1 MAILEAPAPETVK
14 VPAWQAMIS
23 GRRRNV
29 SMLVIFMFMMLHQ
42 ADKMVIS
49 SLTTPIMEF
58 FGIDEAQMGLALS
71 GAIIVGA
78 VFFPLW
84 GYLYDRYARPKILAL
99 AAFLWSITTWLG
111 AVATSFPSFVAS
123 RSSTG
128 IDDASYPGIYSLISD
143 YYGPNR
149 RGRMIGMLQLT
160 MVLGPLLGMGMAT
173 ALRGGGMPW
182 QFVFYITG
190 GLGILTAAAILLFVK
205 EVPRGASEGK
215 AAGNFSWAAARG
227 LLRKPTF
234 LLIFLQQFIYVF
246 PFNAI
251 SYWYFRYLE
260 TERMLSPDKVMMTV
274 GAFGILA
281 AVGNLVAGM
290 LGDSAFKRWPRG
302 RMYVSTGGVACLIL
316 FFVGAL
322 LVPFANFGLFFVLQ
336 AVGSFFSGFNFPNII
351 ATINDV
357 VEPEVRS
364 TAQAGAGL
372 ASTAGSALAP
382 MVIGVM
388 AAGSSL
394 HAAMLRITSIGW
406 IGGLLVLIL
415 VLRVLPRDLLRRSE
429 AA

>member
-1 MAILEAPAPETVK
+1 MTTLEASVTQTT
-14 VPAWQAMIS
+14 WQQTIS
-23 GRRRNV
+23 TRRRTI
-29 SMLVIFMFMMLHQ
+29 SMAVIFLFMMLHQ

-49 SLTTPIMEF
+49 SLTTPIMAY
-58 FGIDEAQMGLALS
+58 FGIDEAQMGWALS

-84 GYLYDRYARPKILAL
+84 GWLYDTYARPKILAL

-111 AVATSFPSFVAS
+111 AVVRTYPAFVAT

-143 YYGPNR
+143 YFGPTK
-149 RGRMIGMLQLT
+149 RGRVIGLLQLT
-160 MVLGPLLGMGMAT
+160 MVLGPLVGMGLAT
-173 ALRGGGMPW
+173 ALRDSLGWRG
-182 QFVFYITG
+182 VFYITG
-190 GLGILTAAAILLFVK
+190 GLGVLVAVAILLFVR
-205 EVPRGASEGK
+205 EVPRGASEGTQ
-215 AAGNFSWAAARG
+215 AGKFSWPAARN
-227 LLRKPTF
+227 LLGNATF

-251 SYWYFRYLE
+251 SYWYYRYLE
-260 TERMLSPDKVMMTV
+260 TERMLSPDRVMMTV
-274 GAFGILA
+274 GAFGVLA
-281 AVGNLVAGM
+281 AAGNLVAGI

-302 RMYVSTGGVACLIL
+302 RLYVSIGGVTCLIV
-316 FFVGAL
+316 FFIGAL
-322 LVPFANFGLFFVLQ
+322 LVPFENFGLFFVLQ
-336 AVGSFFSGFNFPNII
+336 ALGSFFSGFNFPNII

-357 VEPEVRS
+357 AAPEVRS

-382 MVIGVM
+382 LVIGVM

-406 IGGLLVLIL
+406 VGGLVVLLLVA
-415 VLRVLPRDLLRRSE
+415 RVLPRDLRRV
-429 AA
+429 

>member
-1 MAILEAPAPETVK
+1 MAIKEAPVQTQT
-14 VPAWQAMIS
+14 WQSMIS
-23 GRRRNV
+23 PKRR
-29 SMLVIFMFMMLHQ
+29 SLSIAIIFLFMMLHQ

-58 FGIDEAQMGLALS
+58 FGIDEAQMGMALS

-111 AVATSFPSFVAS
+111 AVAPTYPAFVAT

-143 YYGPNR
+143 YFSPTR
-149 RGRMIGMLQLT
+149 RGRVIGLLQLT
-160 MVLGPLLGMGMAT
+160 MVIGPLVGMGLAT
-173 ALRGGGMPW
+173 VLRDSLGWRG
-182 QFVFYITG
+182 VFYITG
-190 GLGILTAAAILLFVK
+190 GLGVLVALAILFFVRD
-205 EVPRGASEGK
+205 VPRGASEGSS
-215 AAGNFSWAAARG
+215 GGSFSWAAVRR

-251 SYWYFRYLE
+251 SYWYYRYLE
-260 TERMLSPDKVMMTV
+260 TERMLTPDKVMMTV

-281 AVGNLVAGM
+281 AVGNLTAGI
-290 LGDSAFKRWPRG
+290 LGDMAFKRSRRG
-302 RMYVSTGGVACLIL
+302 RIFVSIGGVTCLVI
-316 FFVGAL
+316 FFTGAL
-322 LVPFANFGLFFVLQ
+322 LVPFENFGLFFALQ

-351 ATINDV
+351 STISDV

-382 MVIGVM
+382 LVIGVM

-394 HAAMLRITSIGW
+394 HAAMLRITTIGW
-406 IGGLLVLIL
+406 IGGLVVLL
-415 VLRVLPRDLLRRSE
+415 FVAWVLPRDLLKRV
-429 AA
+429 